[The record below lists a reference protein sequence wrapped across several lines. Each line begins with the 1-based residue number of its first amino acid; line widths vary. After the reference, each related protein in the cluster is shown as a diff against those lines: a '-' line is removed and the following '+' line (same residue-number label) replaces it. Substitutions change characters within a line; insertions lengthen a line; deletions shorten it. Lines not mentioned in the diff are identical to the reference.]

1 MTSGLD
7 IAQAAEHI
15 LQGHAGTLA
24 EATAQLDHLNGTRDE
39 WRQAVAFLAC
49 QVWAYRS
56 RSDEDSSLALSQIGT
71 IVREYNRRRADRGG
85 AAADET

>member
-7 IAQAAEHI
+7 IAQASEHI
-15 LQGHAGTLA
+15 LQGHTGTLA

-56 RSDEDSSLALSQIGT
+56 RSNEDASLALSQIGT
-71 IVREYNRRRADRGG
+71 IVREYNRRRAERGG
-85 AAADET
+85 VASDET